1 MDEIDDD
8 YDLEVLLEVRQNEYD
23 DAERRYQE
31 ALKAQRKLEQKIQR
45 LKSEYR
51 QQVKERKRRCRDF
64 DRAVADGERTM
75 GEIQNFDHY
84 VARLRNLEDETQ
96 TRLTKARKEFQRM
109 TRTME
114 GAHDEML
121 DALRQLKAVETHY
134 EDWKEQRDAEQQ
146 RRQSAKMDDVAA
158 RMWRQNR

>member
-1 MDEIDDD
+1 MDEIDGD

-31 ALKAQRKLEQKIQR
+31 ELKAQRELEQKVQR
-45 LKSEYR
+45 LKSEVR
-51 QQVKERKRRCRDF
+51 QQVQERKRRCRDF
-64 DRAVADGERTM
+64 DRAVADGNRTM

-84 VARLRNLEDETQ
+84 VARLRKLEDETQ
-96 TRLTKARKEFQRM
+96 TRLSTARNKLRRI

-114 GAHDEML
+114 SAHDEML
-121 DALRQLKAVETHY
+121 DALRQLKAVEKHY
-134 EDWKEQRDAEQQ
+134 EDWQEERDAKQQ
-146 RRQSAKMDDVAA
+146 RRRSAKMDDVAA